1 MVFACDDAN
10 APAFFGARMDALLP
24 LLLRRCYGAKLLLL
38 RCARLCVRAQTLPFE
53 IDRFE
58 IVEVRLHFE
67 GKLLF

>member
-10 APAFFGARMDALLP
+10 APGFFGARMDALLP

-53 IDRFE
+53 LESFE
-58 IVEVRLHFE
+58 IVEVSGNIE
-67 GKLLF
+67 GKLKF